1 MAQRT
6 FPVGTVLSSPF
17 GGTITVSDPN
27 QFFSEQYVPKSS
39 PAPTQSSAPAYQA
52 PAPSQNY
59 QSPSMPVQGIQI
71 QKIQQGNWSAVLGTP
86 GKYYVLANGQVQG
99 GIYQDK
105 NSAQAAASQMAPY
118 FGDFSPE
125 FNAQTATDFVENGEG
140 RGKLAL
146 LQQNSAP
153 QPQAEAP
160 APTNNVNAS
169 YQEYFGRDATP
180 AESANW
186 QKESPQALSSF
197 LQNEQVKYG
206 VAPTQPQQQQEQAP
220 ALDFSGFTQAMIESI
235 NAARDY
241 TKLLQEQGKRV
252 NPDITINQAKLDEF
266 TAKAASELGP
276 KYQTMFSQAKSD
288 LERAAA
294 RAQQDYSA
302 SEKNLGQQYGQQLEQ
317 TQEGFARRG
326 LAFSSERDKAEKML
340 ADRADTAL
348 QGLQQNTQRAVE
360 DAGTQAV
367 REFGSRN
374 LPTSFNFQTGA
385 SAIRNQPGVYG
396 FSPSTQTRN
405 LFTTPQDVTGTQE
418 YQKQYEEAN
427 RVKKLSENELE
438 TRSLT
443 QTF

>member
-1 MAQRT
+1 M
-6 FPVGTVLSSPF
+6 
-17 GGTITVSDPN
+17 
-27 QFFSEQYVPKSS
+27 
-39 PAPTQSSAPAYQA
+39 
-52 PAPSQNY
+52 
-59 QSPSMPVQGIQI
+59 
-71 QKIQQGNWSAVLGTP
+71 
-86 GKYYVLANGQVQG
+86 
-99 GIYQDK
+99 
-105 NSAQAAASQMAPY
+105 
-118 FGDFSPE
+118 
-125 FNAQTATDFVENGEG
+125 
-140 RGKLAL
+140 
-146 LQQNSAP
+146 
-153 QPQAEAP
+153 
-160 APTNNVNAS
+160 
-169 YQEYFGRDATP
+169 
-180 AESANW
+180 
-186 QKESPQALSSF
+186 
-197 LQNEQVKYG
+197 
-206 VAPTQPQQQQEQAP
+206 
-220 ALDFSGFTQAMIESI
+220 
-235 NAARDY
+235 
-241 TKLLQEQGKRV
+241 